1 MAPPPSRF
9 GARSNTPDDPSTPGE
24 PFDAAPPPRI
34 APERN
39 ALPAAGGPSRAG
51 KGAAAPRA
59 RDLSPYLIFSRQEWA
74 ELRADTPLT
83 LGAEDL
89 SRLKSLNEPLSLDE
103 VVEIYLPLSRLLAL
117 YVAAAQGLYKATQ
130 RFLGA
135 EGGKTPYII
144 GVAGSV
150 AVGKST
156 TTRVLKALLSR
167 WPNTPKVEMVT
178 TDGFLHP
185 NAELQRLGLMERK
198 GFPESYDA
206 QALVRFLHDVKAGR
220 RNVVAPVYS
229 HLVYDVV
236 PGETVTVDRPDIL
249 IVEGINVLL
258 PGMVRPDRDQPVVSD
273 FFDFSIY
280 LDAGESLLAKWYVE
294 RFMRLRETAFRD
306 PRSFFRKYSE
316 LSDEQAVATAQSIWS
331 RINLVNLRENVRPTR
346 ARASLILTKGAS
358 HRIER
363 VALRKL

>member
-1 MAPPPSRF
+1 MAFPPSPF
-9 GARSNTPDDPSTPGE
+9 GARPNAPDDPSTPGD
-24 PFDAAPPPRI
+24 PFDSAPASARPARPSAAAPPPVQSVI
-34 APERN
+34 PAP
-39 ALPAAGGPSRAG
+39 APAD
-51 KGAAAPRA
+51 AAEV
-59 RDLSPYLIFSRQEWA
+59 SPYLSFSREEWA

-89 SRLKSLNEPLSLDE
+89 SRLRSLNEPLSLDE
-103 VVEIYLPLSRLLAL
+103 VVEIYLPLSRLLSL

-178 TDGFLHP
+178 TDGFLHS

-206 QALVRFLHDVKAGR
+206 QALVRFLADVKAGR
-220 RNVVAPVYS
+220 RHVVAPVYS

-249 IVEGINVLL
+249 IVEGLNVLL
-258 PGMVRPDRDQPVVSD
+258 PGMVRPERDQPVVSD
-273 FFDFSIY
+273 FFDFSVY
-280 LDAGESLLAKWYVE
+280 LGAEEGLLEKWYIE

-306 PRSFFRKYSE
+306 PRSFFRKYADLTDAE
-316 LSDEQAVATAQSIWS
+316 AVATAKSIWA